1 MVIVYSPISCAMACD
16 SNGSRETLRYGQE
29 CLCEGSWKLSDNEDA
44 SPNKVNLLRPRYAK
58 LPTANFPKL
67 GKPAI
72 DVEEINT
79 STHQVGRGGWRE
91 RASKEQLMYQG
102 SPTHSGLSW
111 VDKLQ
116 RQQGNHNLCR
126 LWIRQSERPIGMMT
140 QGNACR
146 VKGPYRYCVYRTGRS
161 SA

>member
-1 MVIVYSPISCAMACD
+1 LVIVYSPISCAMACD
-16 SNGSRETLRYGQE
+16 SNGSRETLRYGPE

-102 SPTHSGLSW
+102 SPTHSSLSW
-111 VDKLQ
+111 VDKQQ
-116 RQQGNHNLCR
+116 RQQGNHNLCS